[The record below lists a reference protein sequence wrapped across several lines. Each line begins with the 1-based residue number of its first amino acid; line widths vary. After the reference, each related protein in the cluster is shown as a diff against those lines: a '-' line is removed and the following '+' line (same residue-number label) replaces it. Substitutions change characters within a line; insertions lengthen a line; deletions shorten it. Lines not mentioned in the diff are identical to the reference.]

1 MRSVWIVSAA
11 LVIAATAAFAIGTD
25 DWHRSLHQPNADG
38 AYYYAYLPTLVLDR
52 DLDFDNQYEVT
63 KNWYRLGKTPTGRTG
78 NVFGVGPA
86 VFELPVFVAGHLAAR
101 ATGARGDGFSTWETT
116 FVLWTSIPASLGALL
131 LAYRL
136 ACRRVGAGSAY
147 AGALLAAV
155 AGPLLYYAV
164 RQPGYAHPFA
174 ALFATLLVERWDA
187 SYKGDA
193 PRTLRTWLVLGAAA
207 GAAALARPQLAIWW
221 LLLPAAGVD
230 DLRRRGTV
238 ACSQLIARWAAA
250 AGIALVVFAPQL
262 LVWKALYGAWYI
274 VPQGEGFMR
283 WDAPAWSE
291 TLFSSRNGLFP
302 WAPLYAPMLVGLVVL
317 ARRELRLPLALLLG
331 LLGQALANGATW
343 DWWGGGSFGGRRFD
357 STYVVFAVGAAVL
370 VDIGLRAVL
379 GLRIGHALRSRIAG
393 VLGGLALAA
402 AILVA
407 LATIELAARTSVV
420 SARTHGGEAASRIWR
435 TKIGGVRGWLAAQLS
450 GASTAPIRMIFAW
463 RHDVD
468 VDAYDR
474 MVGVNVLGETFPG
487 LNSFADKRRDKLQL
501 DVGWTTGLARP
512 RPDGR
517 AVTVDPRVQLRFGIN
532 RRGTVTARIYVEATG
547 TITARWNGVTVA
559 RDGTGLVELTAE
571 PTRGMNTIE
580 LAAPVGAVVSA
591 IDLEAALSPAE
602 LPQRPDGSAGHI

>member
-1 MRSVWIVSAA
+1 MRSVWIVSGL
-11 LVIAATAAFAIGTD
+11 LVIAATGAFALGAD
-25 DWHRSLHQPNADG
+25 DWGRSLHEPTADG
-38 AYYYAYLPTLVLDR
+38 AYYYAYLPTLVLDH

-63 KNWYRLGKTPTGRTG
+63 KNWYRFGKTPTGRTG

-86 VFELPVFVAGHLAAR
+86 VFALPVFVAGHLAAR
-101 ATGARGDGFSTWETT
+101 ATGSRGDGFSSWETT
-116 FVLWTSIPASLGALL
+116 LVLWTSIPASLGALL

-136 ACRRVGAGSAY
+136 ARRRVGAFSAY

-155 AGPLLYYAV
+155 TGPLLYYAI

-174 ALFATLLVERWDA
+174 ALVATLFVERWDA
-187 SYKGDA
+187 SYEGVA
-193 PRTLRTWLVLGAAA
+193 PRTLRTWLVLGAVA

-230 DLRRRGTV
+230 DMRRRGTV
-238 ACSQLIARWAAA
+238 AIPPLLARWAAA

-283 WDAPAWSE
+283 WDAPAWTE

-317 ARRELRLPLALLLG
+317 ARRSLRLPLALVLG
-331 LLGQALANGATW
+331 LLGQALANGAAW

-357 STYVVFAVGAAVL
+357 SAYVVFAVGAAVL
-370 VDIGLRAVL
+370 IDIGLRAVIRM
-379 GLRIGHALRSRIAG
+379 RIGRDLRSRIAG

-407 LATIELAARTSVV
+407 FATIELAARTSVV
-420 SARTHGGEAASRIWR
+420 SARIQGGEAASRIWR

-450 GASTAPIRMIFAW
+450 SASNAPIRRIFAW
-463 RHDVD
+463 RHGVD
-468 VDAYDR
+468 GDAYDR

-487 LNSFADKRRDKLQL
+487 LNSLVDKRRDKLQL
-501 DVGWTTGLARP
+501 RVASMTGLALP
-512 RPDGR
+512 PTGDR
-517 AVTVDPRVQLRFGIN
+517 AVTFDPRVQLWFSIN
-532 RRGTVTARIYVEATG
+532 RRGMVTARIHVEGTG
-547 TITARWNGVTVA
+547 TITARWNGVTA
-559 RDGTGLVELTAE
+559 TRNGTGILELTAE
-571 PTRGMNTIE
+571 PTRGINT
-580 LAAPVGAVVSA
+580 LALEAPAGTVVTAV
-591 IDLEAALSPAE
+591 DLEAA
-602 LPQRPDGSAGHI
+602 